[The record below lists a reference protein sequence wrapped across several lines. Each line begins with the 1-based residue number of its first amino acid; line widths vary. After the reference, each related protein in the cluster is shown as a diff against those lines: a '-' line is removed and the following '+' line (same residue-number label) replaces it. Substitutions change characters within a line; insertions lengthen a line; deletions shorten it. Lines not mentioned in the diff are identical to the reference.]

1 MRVEENSQQY
11 WYIGL
16 ILDEKGNG
24 IIKIDNLQR
33 NSERDDF
40 NLKRSQ
46 LNDI

>member
-1 MRVEENSQQY
+1 MRVEKNSQQY

-16 ILDEKGNG
+16 ILDEKDNEL
-24 IIKIDNLQR
+24 IKIDHLQR